1 MDEGK
6 APAAQSVYKA
16 VHTVCDK
23 KRLCAGSSGC
33 PGNVHDSAAFDD
45 IYDKVT
51 QTFPEIETIV
61 ADAQEKRAMQYT
73 HYRGLA

>member
-6 APAAQSVYKA
+6 APAAQSVYTA
-16 VHTVCDK
+16 THTACDK
-23 KRLCAGSSGC
+23 NGYVIEAVVA
-33 PGNVHDSAAFDD
+33 PGNIHDSVAFDD

-61 ADAQEKRAMQYT
+61 ADAQEKRALQYT